1 MLIKKQT
8 TSAFLFQNLSQL
20 LESRPSV
27 PTLANTKQSIWRNL
41 LSIQNEAISLV
52 AMRSKEL
59 WLVQKNH
66 ATDKL
71 DSNAFSW
78 NEDLQQKQ
86 NLTAKSSN
94 IKENAGKTK
103 SVFVIRAAVWAEKLG
118 WWTLQELKEYVWK
131 TCGCGQRLRLFD
143 STLNERIVSD
153 GGNLCPLW
161 LVILKS
167 VWHSIGDTL

>member
-1 MLIKKQT
+1 M
-8 TSAFLFQNLSQL
+8 
-20 LESRPSV
+20 

-118 WWTLQELKEYVWK
+118 WCLKYCRSWKNTLGKLAVAVNAWSYLIWLWMKGSLATVEICVP
-131 TCGCGQRLRLFD
+131 CGWWFSNQFD
-143 STLNERIVSD
+143 IVSETPYSCNTV
-153 GGNLCPLW
+153 GREL
-161 LVILKS
+161 
-167 VWHSIGDTL
+167 